1 VRKELEI
8 QQEREERRALEEKL
22 VDLLLARHEFQV
34 PEAMVLRQVARMIE
48 HARDRVRRQGMDPDQ
63 IRWDYG
69 RLAEELRPAALR
81 AVRRA
86 LFLAAVAGQEGIAAT
101 EEEVNARVEE
111 IAKASQRPVAA
122 IRGLLEKN
130 SGLDALRDSIRETR
144 VVDFLI
150 QRNRVESEVH

>member
-1 VRKELEI
+1 
-8 QQEREERRALEEKL
+8 
-22 VDLLLARHEFQV
+22 
-34 PEAMVLRQVARMIE
+34 MLRQVARMIE
-48 HARDRVRRQGMDPDQ
+48 HARDRVRRQGVDPDQ

-69 RLAEELRPAALR
+69 KLRAELRPAAVR
-81 AVRRA
+81 TVRRA
-86 LFLAAVAGQEGIAAT
+86 LFLEAVAGQEGIATT

-130 SGLDALRDSIRETR
+130 GGLDALRDSIRETR